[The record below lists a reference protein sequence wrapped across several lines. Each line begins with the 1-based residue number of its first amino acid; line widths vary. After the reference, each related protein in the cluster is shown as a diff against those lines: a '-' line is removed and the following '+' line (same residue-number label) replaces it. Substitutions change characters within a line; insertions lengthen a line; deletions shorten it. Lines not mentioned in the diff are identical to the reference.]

1 MSSKKNKTQKKINKK
16 KVFIALTICILV
28 ALIGGVSVLAYG
40 VYKDTETFDAKKL
53 LSSGAS
59 VMYDDQGQVL
69 YTYGSEENGTREN
82 ITYEDL
88 PQVLVDA
95 VVAAEDSRF
104 FEHNGF
110 DLPRI
115 VKAALS
121 NLKAGDITGGGS
133 TITQQLIKKTYFP
146 DAQRTYSRKFSEI
159 ILAIQADKALSKEE
173 ILTLYLNKI
182 YFGRSTSSIG
192 IAAATKYY
200 FNKDVSELTLPEAAM
215 LAGSLNSPYNYDPYY
230 CLNNATKRRN
240 TILKLMVKHGYITQS
255 EYDEAVNTKI
265 ENTLCASPTTNNNTL
280 AAYVDMVTAE
290 VKKRTKLDPLKTQMN
305 IYTYCDV
312 DTQTLASAL
321 GNGEKYSYSD
331 EDMRMGGSVQ
341 SSQDGRI
348 VAVIGGRNYN
358 FGNYSYATSKQ
369 QPGSSVKPFL
379 DYGLAFENLDWCTG
393 KTLEDTPYSKGKFTP
408 KNWDRKF
415 HGTVTLT
422 SALEN
427 SWNIPAIKTYEEVT
441 KEIGKSGV
449 TSAMESIGIDMSSES
464 NVTNLSYAIG
474 GWNKGISPV
483 EMASA
488 YATISNNGL
497 YTESHTINYVEV
509 VQTGETFNIDEEIQ
523 NNAKQSAYSK
533 ASAFMVRQ
541 VMLDYTKNGS
551 GNYAYVSGIENVG
564 AKTGTSN
571 WSSAAKNGMAG
582 KSRDLWMSAYTS
594 DYICSVWMGFGKEG
608 IDKGK
613 TTSQYKAYPGKVVQ
627 TLLNHLQS
635 KGSQKSY
642 PDQPDDVEQAAMVK
656 GIYPYV
662 SPSEG
667 MSEDMIIQ
675 AWFKKGTAPTQSVD
689 SDVFNLAGLS
699 SFDVSLSGQSI
710 TFNFAPYNPEN
721 AVTDENANDATK
733 TFGKV
738 VYTVVVQDQNGQELH
753 RENFSTSSGTL
764 NYTVNQNV
772 KVIGFYSYER
782 APERTSNQIEKDLS
796 INLSTVNASLS
807 CDSGQI
813 NDGATISSTSI
824 QASISV
830 QGQGHSVTIALY
842 DQNGNVLSSV
852 NHHSATFSNLSHG
865 RSYSIKFLES
875 NGSASVE
882 KTIHFTVS

>member
-1 MSSKKNKTQKKINKK
+1 MKRQTKKLNSKKIIQVVTMLI
-16 KVFIALTICILV
+16 LCLILV
-28 ALIGGVSVLAYG
+28 FACIFGYS
-40 VYKDTETFDAKKL
+40 VYKDTATFDSKKL

-59 VMYDDQGQVL
+59 VMYDSNGDIM
-69 YTYGSEENGTREN
+69 YTYGSQENGTRKN
-82 ITYEDL
+82 VTYDDL

-95 VVAAEDSRF
+95 IVAAEDSRF

-331 EDMRMGGSVQ
+331 EDMRMGGAVQ

-358 FGNYSYATSKQ
+358 FGNYNYATQKQ

-379 DYGLAFENLDWCTG
+379 DYGLAFENLDWSTG
-393 KTLEDTPYSKGKFTP
+393 HSINDDDYYNGKF
-408 KNWDRKF
+408 KNWDRQF
-415 HGTVTLT
+415 HGLVTVEN
-422 SALEN
+422 ALEN
-427 SWNIPAIKTYEEVT
+427 SWNIPAIKTFDEVQQ
-441 KEIGKSGV
+441 KIGSDKIQE
-449 TSAMESIGIDMSSES
+449 AMESIGISMNKENIGLAS
-464 NVTNLSYAIG
+464 AIG
-474 GWNKGISPV
+474 GWSYGISPL
-483 EMASA
+483 EMAGA

-497 YTESHTINYVEV
+497 YTESHTINYIEV
-509 VQTGETFNIDEEIQ
+509 VQTGERYEIDKEIQ
-523 NNAKQSAYSK
+523 NNAKQSDYSK
-533 ASAFMVRQ
+533 ASAYMVRQ

-551 GNYAYVSGIENVG
+551 GNYAYLSGLSNVG

-571 WSSAAKNGMAG
+571 WSSTAKNGMAG

-721 AVTDENANDATK
+721 AVTDENANDSTK

-807 CDSGQI
+807 CDSGHI

-824 QASISV
+824 QATISV

>member
-1 MSSKKNKTQKKINKK
+1 MKKQTKKLNSKKIIQVVTMLI
-16 KVFIALTICILV
+16 LCLILV
-28 ALIGGVSVLAYG
+28 FACIFGYS
-40 VYKDTETFDAKKL
+40 VYKDTATFDSKKL

-59 VMYDDQGQVL
+59 VMYDSNGDIM
-69 YTYGSEENGTREN
+69 YTYGSQENGTRKN
-82 ITYEDL
+82 VTYDDL

-95 VVAAEDSRF
+95 IVAAEDSRF

-121 NLKAGDITGGGS
+121 NLKAGGITGGGS

-230 CLNNATKRRN
+230 CLNNATERRN
-240 TILKLMVKHGYITQS
+240 TILNLMVKHGYITQKECDDAKNVKVENMLCS
-255 EYDEAVNTKI
+255 SKITNSSVN
-265 ENTLCASPTTNNNTL
+265 
-280 AAYVDMVTAE
+280 AAYVDIVTDE
-290 VKKRTKLDPLKTQMN
+290 VKKRTGLDPLKTQMN
-305 IYTYCDV
+305 IYTYCNSE
-312 DTQTLASAL
+312 TQALAAAI
-321 GNGEKYSYSD
+321 GNGEKYDYSD
-331 EDMRMGGSVQ
+331 EDMRMGGAVQ

-358 FGNYSYATSKQ
+358 FGNYNYATQKQ

-379 DYGLAFENLDWCTG
+379 DYGLAFENLDWSTG
-393 KTLEDTPYSKGKFTP
+393 HSINDDDYYNGKF
-408 KNWDRKF
+408 KNWDRQF
-415 HGTVTLT
+415 HGLVTVEN
-422 SALEN
+422 ALEN
-427 SWNIPAIKTYEEVT
+427 SWNIPAIKTFDEVQQ
-441 KEIGKSGV
+441 KIGSDKIQE
-449 TSAMESIGIDMSSES
+449 AMESIGISMNKENIGLAS
-464 NVTNLSYAIG
+464 AIG
-474 GWNKGISPV
+474 GWSYGISPL
-483 EMASA
+483 EMAGA

-551 GNYAYVSGIENVG
+551 GNYAYVSGINNVG

-571 WSSAAKNGMAG
+571 WSSSAKNGMAG

-675 AWFKKGTAPTQSVD
+675 AWFKKGTAPAQSVD

>member
-1 MSSKKNKTQKKINKK
+1 MKRQTKKLNSKKIIQVVTMLI
-16 KVFIALTICILV
+16 LCLILV
-28 ALIGGVSVLAYG
+28 FACIFGYS
-40 VYKDTETFDAKKL
+40 VYKDTATFDSKKL

-59 VMYDDQGQVL
+59 VMYDSNGDIM
-69 YTYGSEENGTREN
+69 YTYGSQENGTRKN
-82 ITYEDL
+82 VTYDDL

-95 VVAAEDSRF
+95 IVAAEDSRF

-379 DYGLAFENLDWCTG
+379 DYGLAFGNLDWCTG

-497 YTESHTINYVEV
+497 YTESHTINYIEV
-509 VQTGETFNIDEEIQ
+509 VQTGERYEIDKEIQ
-523 NNAKQSAYSK
+523 NNAKQSDYSK
-533 ASAFMVRQ
+533 ASAYMVRQ

-551 GNYAYVSGIENVG
+551 GNYAYLSGLSNVG

-571 WSSAAKNGMAG
+571 WGSSAKKGMAG
-582 KSRDLWMSAYTS
+582 KSRDLWMTAYNS
-594 DYICSVWMGFGKEG
+594 NYICSVWMGFGQEG
-608 IDKGK
+608 IEKGK
-613 TTSQYKAYPGKVVQ
+613 TTSRYKAYPGKVVQ
-627 TLLNHLQS
+627 MLLKHLQS
-635 KGSQKSY
+635 KGGKKSY
-642 PDQPDDVEQAAMVK
+642 PSQPSTVVK
-656 GIYPYV
+656 DGDEYY
-662 SPSEG
+662 
-667 MSEDMIIQ
+667 
-675 AWFKKGTAPTQSVD
+675 KKGTKHEGHAAISEETTEETQTEETQTEENQTD
-689 SDVFNLAGLS
+689 TNENQS
-699 SFDVSLSGQSI
+699 SETNNNSNNQNNNSNTNTENNGSSNNGTSTDNSG
-710 TFNFAPYNPEN
+710 
-721 AVTDENANDATK
+721 
-733 TFGKV
+733 
-738 VYTVVVQDQNGQELH
+738 
-753 RENFSTSSGTL
+753 TSSGTTGG
-764 NYTVNQNV
+764 NTSGGSSGGNSSSSSGESSQPNPNTNQ
-772 KVIGFYSYER
+772 
-782 APERTSNQIEKDLS
+782 
-796 INLSTVNASLS
+796 
-807 CDSGQI
+807 
-813 NDGATISSTSI
+813 
-824 QASISV
+824 
-830 QGQGHSVTIALY
+830 
-842 DQNGNVLSSV
+842 
-852 NHHSATFSNLSHG
+852 
-865 RSYSIKFLES
+865 
-875 NGSASVE
+875 
-882 KTIHFTVS
+882 

>member
-1 MSSKKNKTQKKINKK
+1 M
-16 KVFIALTICILV
+16 
-28 ALIGGVSVLAYG
+28 
-40 VYKDTETFDAKKL
+40 VYKDTATFDSKKL

-59 VMYDDQGQVL
+59 VMYDSNGDIM
-69 YTYGSEENGTREN
+69 YTYGSQENGTRKN
-82 ITYEDL
+82 VTYDDL

-95 VVAAEDSRF
+95 IVAAEDSRF

-121 NLKAGDITGGGS
+121 NLKAGGITGGGS

-146 DAQRTYSRKFSEI
+146 DAQKTYSRKLSEI

-230 CLNNATKRRN
+230 CLDKATARRN
-240 TILKLMVKHGYITQS
+240 TILKLMVTHGYITQQ
-255 EYDEAVNTKI
+255 EYEEAKATKI

-280 AAYVDMVTAE
+280 AAYVDIVTAE
-290 VKKRTKLDPLKTQMN
+290 VKKRTGLNPLKTQMN
-305 IYTYCDV
+305 IYTYCNSE
-312 DTQTLASAL
+312 TQALAAAI
-321 GNGEKYSYSD
+321 GNGEKYDYSD
-331 EDMRMGGSVQ
+331 EDMRMGGAVQ

-358 FGNYSYATSKQ
+358 FGNYNYATQKQ

-379 DYGLAFENLDWCTG
+379 DYGLAFENLDWSTG
-393 KTLEDTPYSKGKFTP
+393 HSINDDDYYNGKF
-408 KNWDRKF
+408 KNLDRQF
-415 HGTVTLT
+415 HGLVTVEN
-422 SALEN
+422 ALEN
-427 SWNIPAIKTYEEVT
+427 SWNIPAIKTFDEVQQ
-441 KEIGKSGV
+441 KIGSDKIQE
-449 TSAMESIGIDMSSES
+449 AMESIGISMNKENIGLAS
-464 NVTNLSYAIG
+464 AIG
-474 GWNKGISPV
+474 GWSYGISPL
-483 EMASA
+483 EMAGA

-551 GNYAYVSGIENVG
+551 GNYAYVSGINNVG

-571 WSSAAKNGMAG
+571 WSSSAKNGMAG

-689 SDVFNLAGLS
+689 SDVFNLAELS

>member
-1 MSSKKNKTQKKINKK
+1 MKRQTKKLNSKKIIQVVTMLI
-16 KVFIALTICILV
+16 LCLILV
-28 ALIGGVSVLAYG
+28 FACIFGYS
-40 VYKDTETFDAKKL
+40 VYKDTAAFDSKKL

-59 VMYDDQGQVL
+59 VMYDSNGDIM
-69 YTYGSEENGTREN
+69 YTYGSQENGTRKN
-82 ITYEDL
+82 VTYDDL

-95 VVAAEDSRF
+95 IVAAEDSRF

-121 NLKAGDITGGGS
+121 NLKAGGITGGGS
-133 TITQQLIKKTYFP
+133 TITQQLIKKTYF
-146 DAQRTYSRKFSEI
+146 
-159 ILAIQADKALSKEE
+159 QADKALSKEE

-230 CLNNATKRRN
+230 CLDKATARRN
-240 TILKLMVKHGYITQS
+240 TILKLMVTHGYITQQ
-255 EYDEAVNTKI
+255 EYEEAKATKI

-280 AAYVDMVTAE
+280 AAYVDIVTAE
-290 VKKRTKLDPLKTQMN
+290 VKKRTGLDPLKTQMN

-312 DTQTLASAL
+312 DTQTLASAI
-321 GNGEKYSYSD
+321 GNGEKYDYSD
-331 EDMRMGGSVQ
+331 EDMRMGGAVQ

-408 KNWDRKF
+408 KNWDGQF

-474 GWNKGISPV
+474 GWNKGISPL

-509 VQTGETFNIDEEIQ
+509 VQTGETFEIDKEIQ
-523 NNAKQSAYSK
+523 NNAKQSDYSK
-533 ASAFMVRQ
+533 ASAFMIRH

-551 GNYAYVSGIENVG
+551 GNYAYLSGLSNVG

-571 WSSAAKNGMAG
+571 WGSSAKKGMAG
-582 KSRDLWMSAYTS
+582 KSRDLWMTAYTS
-594 DYICSVWMGFGKEG
+594 NYICSVWMGFGQEG
-608 IDKGK
+608 IEKGK
-613 TTSQYKAYPGKVVQ
+613 TTSRYKAYPGKVVQ
-627 TLLNHLQS
+627 TLLKHLQG
-635 KGSQKSY
+635 KGGDKSY
-642 PDQPDDVEQAAMVK
+642 PSQPSTVVK
-656 GIYPYV
+656 DGDEYY
-662 SPSEG
+662 
-667 MSEDMIIQ
+667 
-675 AWFKKGTAPTQSVD
+675 KKGTKHEGHAAISEETTEETQTEENQTD
-689 SDVFNLAGLS
+689 TNENQS
-699 SFDVSLSGQSI
+699 SETNNNSNNQNNNSNTNTENNGSSNNGTSTNNSG
-710 TFNFAPYNPEN
+710 
-721 AVTDENANDATK
+721 
-733 TFGKV
+733 
-738 VYTVVVQDQNGQELH
+738 
-753 RENFSTSSGTL
+753 TSSGTTGG
-764 NYTVNQNV
+764 NTSGGTTGGNTSGGSSGGNSSNSSGESSQPNPNTNQ
-772 KVIGFYSYER
+772 
-782 APERTSNQIEKDLS
+782 
-796 INLSTVNASLS
+796 
-807 CDSGQI
+807 
-813 NDGATISSTSI
+813 
-824 QASISV
+824 
-830 QGQGHSVTIALY
+830 
-842 DQNGNVLSSV
+842 
-852 NHHSATFSNLSHG
+852 
-865 RSYSIKFLES
+865 
-875 NGSASVE
+875 
-882 KTIHFTVS
+882 

>member
-1 MSSKKNKTQKKINKK
+1 MKRQTKKLNSKKIIQVVTMLI
-16 KVFIALTICILV
+16 LCLILV
-28 ALIGGVSVLAYG
+28 FACIFGYS
-40 VYKDTETFDAKKL
+40 VYKDTAAFDSKKL

-59 VMYDDQGQVL
+59 VMYDSNGDIM
-69 YTYGSEENGTREN
+69 YTYGSQENGTRKN
-82 ITYEDL
+82 VTYDDL

-95 VVAAEDSRF
+95 IVAAEDSRF

-121 NLKAGDITGGGS
+121 NLKAGGITGGGS

-146 DAQRTYSRKFSEI
+146 DAQKTYSRKLSEI

-230 CLNNATKRRN
+230 CLDKATARRN
-240 TILKLMVKHGYITQS
+240 TILKLMVTHGYITQQ
-255 EYDEAVNTKI
+255 EYEEAKATKI

-280 AAYVDMVTAE
+280 AAYVDIVTAE
-290 VKKRTKLDPLKTQMN
+290 VKKRTGLDPLKTQMN
-305 IYTYCDV
+305 IYTYCNSE
-312 DTQTLASAL
+312 TQALAAAI
-321 GNGEKYSYSD
+321 GNGEKYDYSD
-331 EDMRMGGSVQ
+331 EDMRMGGAVQ

-348 VAVIGGRNYN
+348 IAVIGGRNYSYGDYN
-358 FGNYSYATSKQ
+358 YATRKQ

-379 DYGLAFENLDWCTG
+379 DYGLAFENLDWSTG
-393 KTLEDTPYSKGKFTP
+393 HSINDDDYYNGKF
-408 KNWDRKF
+408 KNWDRQF
-415 HGTVTLT
+415 HGLVTVEN
-422 SALEN
+422 ALEN
-427 SWNIPAIKTYEEVT
+427 SWNIPAIKTFDEVEQKIGSDKI
-441 KEIGKSGV
+441 KE
-449 TSAMESIGIDMSSES
+449 AMESIGISMEKENIGLAS
-464 NVTNLSYAIG
+464 AIG
-474 GWNKGISPV
+474 GWSYGISPL
-483 EMASA
+483 EMAGA

-551 GNYAYVSGIENVG
+551 GNYAYVSGINNVG

-571 WSSAAKNGMAG
+571 WSSSAKNGMAG

-675 AWFKKGTAPTQSVD
+675 AWFRKGTAPTQSVD
-689 SDVFNLAGLS
+689 SDVFNLSELT
-699 SFDVSLSGQSI
+699 SFDVSLNGQSLS
-710 TFNFAPYNPEN
+710 FNFAPYSPEN
-721 AVTDENANDATK
+721 AVTDENATEGTK

-738 VYTVVVQDQNGQELH
+738 VYTVVVSDQNGQELH

-824 QASISV
+824 QATISV

>member
-1 MSSKKNKTQKKINKK
+1 MKRQTKKLNSKKIIQVVTMLI
-16 KVFIALTICILV
+16 LCLILV
-28 ALIGGVSVLAYG
+28 FACIFGYS
-40 VYKDTETFDAKKL
+40 VYKDTATFDSKKL

-59 VMYDDQGQVL
+59 VMYDSNGDIM
-69 YTYGSEENGTREN
+69 YTYGSQENGTRKN
-82 ITYEDL
+82 VTYDDL

-95 VVAAEDSRF
+95 IVAAEDSRF

-182 YFGRSTSSIG
+182 YFGRSTRSIG
-192 IAAATKYY
+192 ISSASRYY
-200 FNKDVSELTLPEAAM
+200 FDKDVSELTLPEAAM

-230 CLNNATKRRN
+230 CLNNATERRN
-240 TILKLMVKHGYITQS
+240 TILNLMVKHGYITQKECDDAKNVKVENMLCS
-255 EYDEAVNTKI
+255 SKITNSSVN
-265 ENTLCASPTTNNNTL
+265 
-280 AAYVDMVTAE
+280 AAYVDIVTDE
-290 VKKRTKLDPLKTQMN
+290 VKKRTGLDPLKTQMN
-305 IYTYCDV
+305 IYTYCNSE
-312 DTQTLASAL
+312 TQALAAAI
-321 GNGEKYSYSD
+321 GNGEKYDYSD
-331 EDMRMGGSVQ
+331 EDMRMGGAVQ

-358 FGNYSYATSKQ
+358 FGNYNYATQKQ

-379 DYGLAFENLDWCTG
+379 DYGLAFENLDWSTG
-393 KTLEDTPYSKGKFTP
+393 HSINDDDYYNGKF
-408 KNWDRKF
+408 KNWDRQF
-415 HGTVTLT
+415 HGLVTVEN
-422 SALEN
+422 ALEN
-427 SWNIPAIKTYEEVT
+427 SWNIPAIKTFDEVQQ
-441 KEIGKSGV
+441 KIGSDKIQE
-449 TSAMESIGIDMSSES
+449 AMESIGISMNKENIGLAS
-464 NVTNLSYAIG
+464 AIG
-474 GWNKGISPV
+474 GWSYGISPL
-483 EMASA
+483 EMAGA

-571 WSSAAKNGMAG
+571 WASTAKNGMAG

-689 SDVFNLAGLS
+689 SDVFNLAELS

-824 QASISV
+824 QATISV

>member
-1 MSSKKNKTQKKINKK
+1 MKRQTKKLNSKKIIQVVTMLI
-16 KVFIALTICILV
+16 LCLILV
-28 ALIGGVSVLAYG
+28 FACIFGYS
-40 VYKDTETFDAKKL
+40 VYKDTATFDSKKL

-59 VMYDDQGQVL
+59 VMYDSNGDIM
-69 YTYGSEENGTREN
+69 YTYGSQENGTRKN
-82 ITYEDL
+82 VTYDDL

-95 VVAAEDSRF
+95 IVAAEDSRF

-115 VKAALS
+115 AKAAMS
-121 NLKAGDITGGGS
+121 NLVAGGIRGGGS

-146 DAQRTYSRKFSEI
+146 NAEKTYTRKFSEI

-497 YTESHTINYVEV
+497 YTESHTINYIEV
-509 VQTGETFNIDEEIQ
+509 VQTGERYEIDKEIQ
-523 NNAKQSAYSK
+523 NNAKQSDYSK
-533 ASAFMVRQ
+533 ASAYMVRQ

-551 GNYAYVSGIENVG
+551 GNYAYLSGLSNVG

-571 WSSAAKNGMAG
+571 WGSSAKKGMAG
-582 KSRDLWMSAYTS
+582 KSRDLWMTAYNS
-594 DYICSVWMGFGKEG
+594 NYICSVWMGFGKEG

-675 AWFKKGTAPTQSVD
+675 AWFKKGTTNTQSVD

-824 QASISV
+824 QATISV

>member
-1 MSSKKNKTQKKINKK
+1 MKRQTKKLNSKKIIQVVTMLI
-16 KVFIALTICILV
+16 LCLILV
-28 ALIGGVSVLAYG
+28 FACIFGYS
-40 VYKDTETFDAKKL
+40 VYKDTATFDSKKL

-59 VMYDDQGQVL
+59 VMYDSNGDIM
-69 YTYGSEENGTREN
+69 YTYGSQENGTRKN
-82 ITYEDL
+82 VTYDDL

-95 VVAAEDSRF
+95 IVAAEDSRF

-230 CLNNATKRRN
+230 CLNNATERRN
-240 TILKLMVKHGYITQS
+240 TILNLMVKHGYITQKECDDAKNVKVENMLCS
-255 EYDEAVNTKI
+255 SKITNSSVN
-265 ENTLCASPTTNNNTL
+265 
-280 AAYVDMVTAE
+280 AAYVDIVTDE
-290 VKKRTKLDPLKTQMN
+290 VKKRTGLDPLKTQMN
-305 IYTYCDV
+305 IYTYCNSE
-312 DTQTLASAL
+312 TQALAAAI
-321 GNGEKYSYSD
+321 GNGEKYDYSD
-331 EDMRMGGSVQ
+331 EDMRMGGAVQ

-358 FGNYSYATSKQ
+358 FGNYNYATQKQ

-379 DYGLAFENLDWCTG
+379 DYGLAFENLDWSTG
-393 KTLEDTPYSKGKFTP
+393 HSINDDDYYNGKF
-408 KNWDRKF
+408 KNWDRQF
-415 HGTVTLT
+415 HGLVTVEN
-422 SALEN
+422 ALEN
-427 SWNIPAIKTYEEVT
+427 SWNIPAIKTFDEVQQ
-441 KEIGKSGV
+441 KIGSDKIQE
-449 TSAMESIGIDMSSES
+449 AMESIGISMNKENIGLAS
-464 NVTNLSYAIG
+464 AIG
-474 GWNKGISPV
+474 GWSYGISPL
-483 EMASA
+483 EMAGA

>member
-1 MSSKKNKTQKKINKK
+1 M
-16 KVFIALTICILV
+16 
-28 ALIGGVSVLAYG
+28 
-40 VYKDTETFDAKKL
+40 
-53 LSSGAS
+53 
-59 VMYDDQGQVL
+59 
-69 YTYGSEENGTREN
+69 
-82 ITYEDL
+82 
-88 PQVLVDA
+88 
-95 VVAAEDSRF
+95 
-104 FEHNGF
+104 
-110 DLPRI
+110 
-115 VKAALS
+115 
-121 NLKAGDITGGGS
+121 AG
-133 TITQQLIKKTYFP
+133 
-146 DAQRTYSRKFSEI
+146 
-159 ILAIQADKALSKEE
+159 
-173 ILTLYLNKI
+173 
-182 YFGRSTSSIG
+182 
-192 IAAATKYY
+192 
-200 FNKDVSELTLPEAAM
+200 
-215 LAGSLNSPYNYDPYY
+215 
-230 CLNNATKRRN
+230 
-240 TILKLMVKHGYITQS
+240 
-255 EYDEAVNTKI
+255 
-265 ENTLCASPTTNNNTL
+265 
-280 AAYVDMVTAE
+280 
-290 VKKRTKLDPLKTQMN
+290 
-305 IYTYCDV
+305 
-312 DTQTLASAL
+312 
-321 GNGEKYSYSD
+321 
-331 EDMRMGGSVQ
+331 
-341 SSQDGRI
+341 
-348 VAVIGGRNYN
+348 
-358 FGNYSYATSKQ
+358 
-369 QPGSSVKPFL
+369 
-379 DYGLAFENLDWCTG
+379 
-393 KTLEDTPYSKGKFTP
+393 
-408 KNWDRKF
+408 
-415 HGTVTLT
+415 
-422 SALEN
+422 
-427 SWNIPAIKTYEEVT
+427 
-441 KEIGKSGV
+441 
-449 TSAMESIGIDMSSES
+449 
-464 NVTNLSYAIG
+464 
-474 GWNKGISPV
+474 
-483 EMASA
+483 A

-551 GNYAYVSGIENVG
+551 GNYAYVSGINNVG

-571 WSSAAKNGMAG
+571 WSSSAKNGMAG

-689 SDVFNLAGLS
+689 SDVFNLAELS

-721 AVTDENANDATK
+721 TVTDENANDSTK

-824 QASISV
+824 QATISV

>member
-1 MSSKKNKTQKKINKK
+1 MKRQTKKLNSKKIIQVVTMLI
-16 KVFIALTICILV
+16 LCLILV
-28 ALIGGVSVLAYG
+28 FACIFGYS
-40 VYKDTETFDAKKL
+40 VYKDTATFDSKKL

-59 VMYDDQGQVL
+59 VMYDSNGDIM
-69 YTYGSEENGTREN
+69 YTYGSQENGTRKN
-82 ITYEDL
+82 VTYDDL

-95 VVAAEDSRF
+95 IVAAEDSRF

-488 YATISNNGL
+488 YSTISNNGL
-497 YTESHTINYVEV
+497 YTESHTINYIEV
-509 VQTGETFNIDEEIQ
+509 VQTGERYEIDKEIQ
-523 NNAKQSAYSK
+523 NNAKQSDYSK
-533 ASAFMVRQ
+533 ASAYMVRQ

-551 GNYAYVSGIENVG
+551 GNYAYLSGLSNVG

>member
-1 MSSKKNKTQKKINKK
+1 MKRQTKKLNSKKIIQVVTMLI
-16 KVFIALTICILV
+16 LCLILV
-28 ALIGGVSVLAYG
+28 FACIFGYS
-40 VYKDTETFDAKKL
+40 VYKDTATFDSKKL

-59 VMYDDQGQVL
+59 VMYDSNGDIM
-69 YTYGSEENGTREN
+69 YTYGSQENGTRKN
-82 ITYEDL
+82 VTYDDL

-95 VVAAEDSRF
+95 IVAAEDSRF

-331 EDMRMGGSVQ
+331 EDMRMGGAVQ

-348 VAVIGGRNYN
+348 IAVIGGRNYSYGDYN
-358 FGNYSYATSKQ
+358 YATRKQ

-379 DYGLAFENLDWCTG
+379 DYGLAFENLDWSTG
-393 KTLEDTPYSKGKFTP
+393 HSINDDDYYNGKF
-408 KNWDRKF
+408 KNWDRQF
-415 HGTVTLT
+415 HGLVTVEN
-422 SALEN
+422 ALEN
-427 SWNIPAIKTYEEVT
+427 SWNIPAIKTFDEVQQ
-441 KEIGKSGV
+441 KIGSDKIQE
-449 TSAMESIGIDMSSES
+449 AMESIGISMNKENIGLAS
-464 NVTNLSYAIG
+464 AIG
-474 GWNKGISPV
+474 GWSYGISPL
-483 EMASA
+483 EMAGA

-551 GNYAYVSGIENVG
+551 GNYAYVSGINNVG

-571 WSSAAKNGMAG
+571 WSSSAKNGMAG

-675 AWFKKGTAPTQSVD
+675 AWFKKGTAPAQSVD

-824 QASISV
+824 QATISV

>member
-1 MSSKKNKTQKKINKK
+1 MKRQTKKLNSKKIIQVVTMLI
-16 KVFIALTICILV
+16 LCLILV
-28 ALIGGVSVLAYG
+28 FACIFGYS
-40 VYKDTETFDAKKL
+40 VYKDTATFDSKKL

-59 VMYDDQGQVL
+59 VMYDSNGDIM
-69 YTYGSEENGTREN
+69 YTYGSQENGTRKN
-82 ITYEDL
+82 VTYDDL

-95 VVAAEDSRF
+95 IVAAEDSRF

-331 EDMRMGGSVQ
+331 EDMRMGGAVQ

-408 KNWDRKF
+408 KNWDGQF

-497 YTESHTINYVEV
+497 YTESHTINYIEV
-509 VQTGETFNIDEEIQ
+509 VQTGERYEIDKEIQ
-523 NNAKQSAYSK
+523 NNAKQSDYSK
-533 ASAFMVRQ
+533 ASAYMVRQ

-571 WSSAAKNGMAG
+571 WSSTAKNGMAG

-675 AWFKKGTAPTQSVD
+675 AWFKKGTAPAQSVD

-824 QASISV
+824 QATISV